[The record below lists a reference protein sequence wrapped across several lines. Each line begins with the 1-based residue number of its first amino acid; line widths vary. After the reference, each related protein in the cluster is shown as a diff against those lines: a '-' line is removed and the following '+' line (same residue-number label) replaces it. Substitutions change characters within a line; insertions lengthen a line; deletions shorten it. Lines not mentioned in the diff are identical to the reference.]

1 MTNTGRA
8 TTQLLKMNQP
18 NQPTT
23 TLEKD
28 AKRLASIEAKDAK
41 RLASIEAKAAAKIVK
56 DEANAAAKA
65 IKDEEKAAAKIVK
78 DEANAAAKIVKDEE
92 KAAKRLASI
101 EANAAAKVIKD
112 EENSA
117 AKAAAKAA
125 KEAEMAEKENVY
137 KQLRKSTLQERITWA
152 TTKPAQIEKK
162 EGTTIS
168 QQKLESQENE
178 KKWGNDMIQQTDN
191 GQWTTLL
198 GETLVFDVLEM
209 RGENPKRVVRKEGFE
224 PDWETDDYMYEVKTS
239 NWWVDGTAGEKVYG
253 TFIKYQNIP
262 ELYGKPLRIVC
273 VAYQEDELTN
283 GKTTYFGEKITPK
296 TKQLLDMA
304 KEWDIEYI
312 KFSDLANTISL

>member
-8 TTQLLKMNQP
+8 TTQILKMNQL

-23 TLEKD
+23 TLEKE

-56 DEANAAAKA
+56 DEANAAAK
-65 IKDEEKAAAKIVK
+65 V
-78 DEANAAAKIVKDEE
+78 VKDEE
-92 KAAKRLASI
+92 KDAKRLASI
-101 EANAAAKVIKD
+101 EAKDAKRLASIEAKAAAKVIKD
-112 EENSA
+112 EENA
-117 AKAAAKAA
+117 AVKAAAKAA

-304 KEWDIEYI
+304 KEWGIEYI

>member
-18 NQPTT
+18 NQPPTT
-23 TLEKD
+23 PE
-28 AKRLASIEAKDAK
+28 KDAK
-41 RLASIEAKAAAKIVK
+41 RLASIEAKAAAKLVK
-56 DEANAAAKA
+56 DEAKAAAKAAAKA
-65 IKDEEKAAAKIVK
+65 IKDEEKAAAKAIK
-78 DEANAAAKIVKDEE
+78 DEAKAAAKIVKDEA
-92 KAAKRLASI
+92 KADAKA
-101 EANAAAKVIKD
+101 IKD
-112 EENSA
+112 EM
-117 AKAAAKAA
+117 KAAAKAA
-125 KEAEMAEKENVY
+125 KEMEMAEKENVY
-137 KQLRKSTLQERITWA
+137 KQFRKSTLKERITWA

-168 QQKLESQENE
+168 QQKLEVQENE

-283 GKTTYFGEKITPK
+283 GKTTYFGENITPK

-304 KEWDIEYI
+304 KEWGIEYI

>member
-1 MTNTGRA
+1 MSSSNN
-8 TTQLLKMNQP
+8 MS
-18 NQPTT
+18 
-23 TLEKD
+23 EKQ
-28 AKRLASIEAKDAK
+28 AAKDAVNVEK
-41 RLASIEAKAAAKIVK
+41 QTAKDAVKVEKQAAK
-56 DEANAAAKA
+56 DAANLEKQAAKDA
-65 IKDEEKAAAKIVK
+65 ANLEKQTAKDAVKVEKQAAK
-78 DEANAAAKIVKDEE
+78 DAANLEKQAAKDAV
-92 KAAKRLASI
+92 
-101 EANAAAKVIKD
+101 
-112 EENSA
+112 
-117 AKAAAKAA
+117 KAA

>member
-1 MTNTGRA
+1 MSSSN
-8 TTQLLKMNQP
+8 NIS
-18 NQPTT
+18 
-23 TLEKD
+23 EKQ
-28 AKRLASIEAKDAK
+28 AAKDAVK
-41 RLASIEAKAAAKIVK
+41 VEKQAAK
-56 DEANAAAKA
+56 DAANLEKQAAKDA
-65 IKDEEKAAAKIVK
+65 ANLEKQTAKDAVKVEKQAAK
-78 DEANAAAKIVKDEE
+78 DAANLEKQAAKDAV
-92 KAAKRLASI
+92 
-101 EANAAAKVIKD
+101 
-112 EENSA
+112 
-117 AKAAAKAA
+117 KAA

-162 EGTTIS
+162 EGTTMS

-273 VAYQEDELTN
+273 VAYQEDELTH

-304 KEWDIEYI
+304 KEWGIEYI

>member
-1 MTNTGRA
+1 MSSSN
-8 TTQLLKMNQP
+8 NIS
-18 NQPTT
+18 
-23 TLEKD
+23 EKQ
-28 AKRLASIEAKDAK
+28 AAKDAVK
-41 RLASIEAKAAAKIVK
+41 VEKQAAKDAVK
-56 DEANAAAKA
+56 VEKQAAKDA
-65 IKDEEKAAAKIVK
+65 ANLEKQAAKDAVK
-78 DEANAAAKIVKDEE
+78 VE
-92 KAAKRLASI
+92 KQ
-101 EANAAAKVIKD
+101 
-112 EENSA
+112 
-117 AKAAAKAA
+117 AA

-283 GKTTYFGEKITPK
+283 GKTKYFGEKITPK